1 MRNFNILM
9 VLTVLLFVSGC
20 VKPVQDNQT
29 VYPNTAAQP
38 VYPSTTTTAT
48 TQPIVFEEAQPL
60 IYEASGNTISN
71 GTMITGTEIAQP
83 TTYPDNTYSTGV
95 ATTTAYPDPYA
106 NDTAMTTTSYPNPY
120 ESGGSN
126 TIISDYPASTPT
138 ATVGQGGGI
147 HLQIAALKDYYTAE
161 DYKNRLSLE
170 PGLSAYV
177 KRGTMNKVIVS
188 GIPSVAE
195 ANRLK
200 ETRFPGAF
208 IVQGGTSTGYTPPV
222 QPNYGA
228 TNTSSY
234 TVDTPYGN
242 SASTGSSSFGVQ
254 IGAFGSQGKAQA
266 VANNQSGQYP
276 AVVRK
281 IGQYYKVIL
290 TGFSNRSAAKAHATR
305 VGGFV
310 VSSY

>member
-1 MRNFNILM
+1 MKNFNILM
-9 VLTVLLFVSGC
+9 AVTALLFVTGC
-20 VKPVQDNQT
+20 VKPVQDT
-29 VYPNTAAQP
+29 QP
-38 VYPSTTTTAT
+38 VYSNTGQPVYSTTT
-48 TQPIVFEEAQPL
+48 TQPIVYEEAQPI
-60 IYEASGNTISN
+60 IYEGSGNTVSD
-71 GTMITGTEIAQP
+71 GTVITGTEINQP
-83 TTYPDNTYSTGV
+83 TTYSDPYTTAG
-95 ATTTAYPDPYA
+95 ATTTYPDPYA
-106 NDTAMTTTSYPNPY
+106 TGGGTTSTTYPDPY
-120 ESGGSN
+120 ASGS
-126 TIISDYPASTPT
+126 TMISDYPVTTTSS
-138 ATVGQGGGI
+138 TVGEAGGI

-177 KRGTMNKVIVS
+177 KRGTMNKVIVA

-200 ETRFPGAF
+200 QTRFPGAF
-208 IVQGGTSTGYTPPV
+208 IVQGGTSTGYTPSV
-222 QPNYGA
+222 QPNYGS
-228 TNTSSY
+228 TTSSPY
-234 TVDTPYGN
+234 TVDTPYGA

-254 IGAFGSQGKAQA
+254 VGAFGSQGKAQA
-266 VANNQSGQYP
+266 VANSQSGQYP